1 MEYFGVTDVGKR
13 RQSNQDCFSL
23 HMVCDYLVAI
33 VCDGMGGANGGKI
46 ASEVACEAF
55 CNSLIPRIEELHAED
70 PDSLPSVLDKL
81 IRNAVDAAND
91 QIYRLALKNRE
102 LTGMG
107 TTLVG
112 CVIHGHKVTIFN
124 IGDSSLYHVR
134 GEKIRKLTRDHSLVQ
149 SLVDSGQISREESM
163 HHPNKNIITRALG
176 VDEHV
181 EADLS
186 RCSIA
191 SGYLLLCSDGLS
203 NYLNGPDLAFFL
215 NEEGETQE
223 KAELLI
229 NYANAKGG
237 ADNITAIVIS
247 L

>member
-13 RQSNQDCFSL
+13 RQSNQDCFAL
-23 HMVCDYLVAI
+23 RMVCGYLVAV

-46 ASEVACEAF
+46 ASEVACETF
-55 CNSLIPRIEELHAED
+55 CDNLCTRIEELHNEN
-70 PDSLPSVLDKL
+70 PTSLPGILDKL
-81 IRNAVDAAND
+81 IRKAIDAANE
-91 QIYRLALKNRE
+91 QIYKLAFKNHD
-102 LTGMG
+102 LAGMG

-112 CVIHGHKVTIFN
+112 CVIHGNKVILFN
-124 IGDSSLYHVR
+124 IGDSSLFHVR
-134 GEKIRKLTRDHSLVQ
+134 GNKIRKLTRDHSLVQ
-149 SLVDSGQISREESM
+149 TLIDSGELTPGEALR
-163 HHPNKNIITRALG
+163 HPNKNIITRVVG

-186 RCSIA
+186 RCTIN

-203 NYLNGPDLAFFL
+203 NYLTGPDLAFFL
-215 NEEGETQE
+215 NEEGETRE

>member
-13 RQSNQDCFSL
+13 RQSNQDCFAL
-23 HMVCDYLVAI
+23 REVCGYLVAI

-55 CNSLIPRIEELHAED
+55 CDSLCGRIEELHAD
-70 PDSLPSVLDKL
+70 TPDSIPSILDKL
-81 IRNAVDAAND
+81 IRKAIDAAND
-91 QIYRLALKNRE
+91 RIYKLAFKNRD
-102 LTGMG
+102 LAGMG

-112 CVIHGHKVTIFN
+112 CVIHEHKVVIFN
-124 IGDSSLYHVR
+124 IGDSSLYHIR
-134 GEKIRKLTRDHSLVQ
+134 GQKIRKLTRDHSLVQ
-149 SLVDSGQISREESM
+149 TLIDSGQLNPSDAAQ
-163 HHPNKNIITRALG
+163 HPNKNIITRVVG

-186 RCSIA
+186 RCTLT

-203 NYLNGPDLAFFL
+203 NYLSGPDLAFFL

-237 ADNITAIVIS
+237 ADNITAVVIA

>member
-23 HMVCDYLVAI
+23 RMVCDYLVAV

-46 ASEVACEAF
+46 ASEVACETF
-55 CNSLIPRIEELHAED
+55 CESLCTRIEELHKED
-70 PDSLPSVLDKL
+70 PDAIPGILDKL
-81 IRNAVDAAND
+81 IRTAIDAAND
-91 QIYRLALKNRE
+91 RIYKLALKNRD
-102 LTGMG
+102 LAGMG

-112 CVIHGHKVTIFN
+112 CVLHGQKLILFN
-124 IGDSSLYHVR
+124 IGDSCLYHVR
-134 GEKIRKLTRDHSLVQ
+134 GNKIRKLTRDHSLVQ
-149 SLVDSGQISREESM
+149 TLVDSGQLTQEEAI
-163 HHPNKNIITRALG
+163 HHPNKNIITRVVG

-186 RCSIA
+186 RCTIT
-191 SGYLLLCSDGLS
+191 SGYLLLCSDGLA
-203 NYLNGPDLAFFL
+203 NYLSGPDLAFFL
-215 NEEGETQE
+215 NEEGETRE

-237 ADNITAIVIS
+237 ADNITAVLIA

>member
-1 MEYFGVTDVGKR
+1 MDYFGVTNVGKR
-13 RQSNQDCFSL
+13 RQSNQDCFAL
-23 HMVCDYLVAI
+23 RMVCDYLVAI

-46 ASEVACEAF
+46 ASEVACETF
-55 CNSLIPRIEELHAED
+55 CDSLCARIEELHAAN
-70 PDSLPSVLDKL
+70 PDSVPGVLDKL
-81 IRNAVDAAND
+81 IRNAIDTAND
-91 QIYRLALKNRE
+91 QIYKLALKNRD
-102 LTGMG
+102 LAGMG

-112 CVIHGHKVTIFN
+112 CVIHKNKVIIFN

-134 GEKIRKLTRDHSLVQ
+134 GNRIRKLTRDHSLVQ
-149 SLVDSGQISREESM
+149 SLIDSGQLTPEEAPY
-163 HHPNKNIITRALG
+163 HPNKNIITRVVG
-176 VDEHV
+176 VDDHV

-186 RCSIA
+186 RCTIS

-203 NYLNGPDLAFFL
+203 NYLSGPDLAFFL
-215 NEEGETQE
+215 NEDGETQE

-237 ADNITAIVIS
+237 ADNITAVVIA

>member
-13 RQSNQDCFSL
+13 RQSNQDCFAL
-23 HMVCDYLVAI
+23 RMVCDYLVAI

-46 ASEVACEAF
+46 ASEVACETF
-55 CNSLIPRIEELHAED
+55 CDVLCPRIEELHAEN
-70 PDSLPSVLDKL
+70 PDSLPTVLDKI
-81 IRNAVDAAND
+81 IRNAIDAAND
-91 QIYRLALKNRE
+91 QIYKLSLKNRD
-102 LTGMG
+102 LAGMG

-112 CVIHGHKVTIFN
+112 CVIHGHKVTLFN

-149 SLVDSGQISREESM
+149 TLVDSGEIKPEEAA
-163 HHPNKNIITRALG
+163 HHPNKNIITRVVG

-186 RCSIA
+186 RCTIA

-203 NYLNGPDLAFFL
+203 NYLSGPDLAFFL
-215 NEEGETQE
+215 NEEGEIQE

-237 ADNITAIVIS
+237 ADNITAVVIA

>member
-1 MEYFGVTDVGKR
+1 MEYFGITDVGKR
-13 RQSNQDCFSL
+13 RQSNQDCFAL
-23 HMVCDYLVAI
+23 RMVGDYLVAI

-55 CNSLIPRIEELHAED
+55 CDSLCTRIEELNRDNPA
-70 PDSLPSVLDKL
+70 SVPGILDKL
-81 IRNAVDAAND
+81 IRKAIDAANE
-91 QIYRLALKNRE
+91 QIYKLSLKNRD
-102 LTGMG
+102 LAGMG

-112 CVIHGHKVTIFN
+112 CVIHGHKVILFN
-124 IGDSSLYHVR
+124 IGDSALYHVR
-134 GEKIRKLTRDHSLVQ
+134 GNRIRKLTHDHSLVQ
-149 SLVDSGQISREESM
+149 SLIDAGDLSPEEAV
-163 HHPNKNIITRALG
+163 HHPNKNIITRVVG

-186 RCSIA
+186 RCTIA

-203 NYLNGPDLAFFL
+203 NYLSGPDLAFFL
-215 NEEGETQE
+215 NEEGELQE
-223 KAELLI
+223 KTELLI

-237 ADNITAIVIS
+237 ADNITAVVIA